1 MADALEAATA
11 PLKDAIASLNA
22 QLAASEAARNKP
34 EPTPDV
40 SSDEFSQA
48 FYNDPQGTI
57 RQEFNASSQPLVSTL
72 ADQIAEH
79 NYEAQRARVDAEWGE
94 GSFDKVIDGEL
105 RPIIDEAKQLNAE
118 GLLNRQMFV
127 NAVDT
132 IVGRKAKDLMGF
144 HTESQ
149 TAAESATL
157 EQVQRLK
164 ETVLADVQPNLS
176 GGIRHGGT
184 PAQAQLSEDQ
194 QQYIKDMF
202 KADGV
207 QRDEKRLA
215 AMQAEQ
221 PRTIEDYRR
230 LREALKEQQ

>member
-149 TAAESATL
+149 TAA
-157 EQVQRLK
+157 
-164 ETVLADVQPNLS
+164 D
-176 GGIRHGGT
+176 GT